1 MKEQLKELVKEALE
15 IAEKTGEFVI
25 EQAPLLLQ
33 EFYMWEISKSIF
45 FILLSVLIFLLGRY
59 TPHLYLE
66 KYDDERNYYD
76 YSKFFSRGGDDG
88 VIAMAFTCFVLSLI
102 FSIVL
107 FIYYSYNLIFI
118 SIAPKLYLIEY
129 FLK

>member
-1 MKEQLKELVKEALE
+1 MKEQLSELVKKALE

-25 EQAPLLLQ
+25 EQAPLVLQ

-45 FILLSVLIFLLGRY
+45 FILLSVLIFLFGRY
-59 TPHLYLE
+59 TPHIYLE
-66 KYDDERNYYD
+66 KYDIEKKRYF
-76 YSKFFSRGGDDG
+76 YSKFFGRGGEDTEVG
-88 VIAMAFTCFVLSLI
+88 FASVFLI
-102 FSIVL
+102 LCIVFSIAL

-118 SIAPKLYLIEY
+118 SVAPKLYLIKY

>member
-33 EFYMWEISKSIF
+33 EFYMWEISKSVF
-45 FILLSVLIFLLGRY
+45 FILLSVLIFLFGRY

-66 KYDDERNYYD
+66 KYDKEKKKYY
-76 YSKFFSRGGDDG
+76 YSKFFSRGGYNEDTSS
-88 VIAMAFTCFVLSLI
+88 AFLCFVLSLI

-107 FIYYSYNLIFI
+107 FFHYSYNLIFI
-118 SIAPKLYLIEY
+118 SVAPKLYLIEY

>member
-1 MKEQLKELVKEALE
+1 MKEQLEELVRKALE

-33 EFYMWEISKSIF
+33 EFYMWEISKSVF
-45 FILLSVLIFLLGRY
+45 FMILSVLIFLLGRY

-66 KYDDERNYYD
+66 KYDDERNDYD
-76 YSKFFSRGGDDG
+76 YSKFFSRGGDDV
-88 VIAMAFTCFVLSLI
+88 VIAIAFTCFCISLSSSI
-102 FSIVL
+102 FL
-107 FIYYSYNLIFI
+107 FFYYLYNLIFI
-118 SIAPKLYLIEY
+118 SVAPKLYLIEY